1 MSCSTPS
8 NPISGG
14 SRPVPGSEEKLD
26 RLKTLLREMFQLD
39 RGDLDFGLYRIMN
52 MKAGEIAAFLDND
65 LLPQAQGMLKGISAE
80 DWAKLDEELRSALA
94 TLRKLGVPD
103 PEESAHVKDLRRQIA
118 EARADAEAEA
128 DVYGH
133 LANFFDRYYSDGD
146 FMSQRRYSG
155 STGSTYLIPYDGEE
169 VKLYWANADQYYVK
183 TAENYASY
191 AFTIGNEGRRVRFE
205 IAAADNEKDNVKEA
219 AGKQRRF
226 LLAGTRP
233 VAIEGDELVVRFEH
247 RPLTDSEKKRFPGNG
262 NRQQCRINEEA
273 AKRIP
278 NVDMLDQH
286 WRLWLDATAPTE
298 TNGERTVLAKHLER
312 YTAKNSFDY
321 FIHKDLAGFL
331 VRELDLYLKTQVLN
345 LDDLAL
351 GDAARLRSALAR
363 VRTIRHMADKIIAF
377 LAQLEDFQK
386 RLWLKKK
393 FVLETQYRVTLDRV
407 PDTLYPETAA
417 NTAQHEEWIELLA
430 IDEIAGDLANGGT
443 GYSEP
448 LTVEFLVANPYL
460 VLDTRHFDADF
471 TDRLLAALSDAGPL
485 EDQLDGL
492 LVHGE
497 NFQALNLLQSRY
509 WKQVDCIYIDPPYNT
524 DSSPI
529 LYKND
534 LKDSSWLSLMEDRLL
549 LAKTLLLRDGILCC
563 AIDDEE
569 VWRLRALLQSL
580 FDKEIGIAP
589 VRSTPIGRTSIGKL
603 SPTHEYALFY
613 GGENAVP
620 GPLDKTERE
629 TQRYPVTDESGRY
642 AWRNLLRTGTD
653 GMRTDRPKLYYPI
666 FVGDDDVIRIPDME
680 WDEENGEYQILE
692 NPRNDEIV
700 VWPVV
705 IDRDG
710 VRIEKRWER
719 GRERLSRESKGSGE
733 YRVQRKGNVPD
744 VQEISIHFIQRM
756 DVSSVPKTW
765 WGESKYASSNHGAKV
780 LKGLFVDNPFDFP
793 KSVALV
799 EDCIR
804 ASGGGRHGA
813 LIVDFFAGSGTT
825 GHAVINLNR
834 DNDGRRKYVLVEAGD
849 HFYTVI
855 LPRMKKVV
863 HSRDWKEGKPLSRR
877 GVSQFFK
884 YIRLESYEDTMDSLE
899 LTPPVGDLLAENPAL
914 AEDYR
919 LRYALGA
926 ETVGSAS
933 LLGGNFVD
941 PFAYTLSV
949 VRDGVRRDTVV
960 DLPETFNYLLGLRV
974 ESHRR
979 IDGVL
984 ATTGADAERRQCLI
998 LWRNLKET
1006 DNRALE
1012 AWFKRNRTQL
1022 PDSIELIY
1030 VNGDQTLN
1038 AIRQQGETWTA
1049 ETTEPVFRELMFEDG
1064 GR

>member
-1 MSCSTPS
+1 MSSSAPS
-8 NPISGG
+8 NPIPDG
-14 SRPVPGSEEKLD
+14 SRPAPGSEEKLD

-65 LLPQAQGMLKGISAE
+65 LLPQAQGMLRGISAE
-80 DWAKLDEELRSALA
+80 DRAKLDEELRSALA
-94 TLRKLGVPD
+94 TLGKLGVPD

-133 LANFFDRYYSDGD
+133 LANFFARYYSDGD

-278 NVDMLDQH
+278 NLDMLDQH
-286 WRLWLDATAPTE
+286 WRLWLAATAPTE
-298 TNGERTVLAKHLER
+298 TNAERTVLAKHLER

-331 VRELDLYLKTQVLN
+331 ARELDLYLKTQVLN

-351 GDAARLRSALAR
+351 GDAARLRRALAR

-393 FVLETQYRVTLDRV
+393 FVLETQYCVTLDRV
-407 PDTLYPETAA
+407 PDTLYPEIAA
-417 NTAQHEEWIELLA
+417 NPAQHEEWIELLA

-497 NFQALNLLQSRY
+497 NFQALHLLQSRY

-534 LKDSSWLSLMEDRLL
+534 LKDSSWLSLMEGV
-549 LAKTLLLRDGILCC
+549 A
-563 AIDDEE
+563 
-569 VWRLRALLQSL
+569 
-580 FDKEIGIAP
+580 
-589 VRSTPIGRTSIGKL
+589 
-603 SPTHEYALFY
+603 
-613 GGENAVP
+613 
-620 GPLDKTERE
+620 
-629 TQRYPVTDESGRY
+629 
-642 AWRNLLRTGTD
+642 
-653 GMRTDRPKLYYPI
+653 PKLI
-666 FVGDDDVIRIPDME
+666 IINELWDDAWARHL
-680 WDEENGEYQILE
+680 WD
-692 NPRNDEIV
+692 RT
-700 VWPVV
+700 PV
-705 IDRDG
+705 
-710 VRIEKRWER
+710 
-719 GRERLSRESKGSGE
+719 
-733 YRVQRKGNVPD
+733 
-744 VQEISIHFIQRM
+744 
-756 DVSSVPKTW
+756 
-765 WGESKYASSNHGAKV
+765 
-780 LKGLFVDNPFDFP
+780 FDT
-793 KSVALV
+793 
-799 EDCIR
+799 
-804 ASGGGRHGA
+804 
-813 LIVDFFAGSGTT
+813 FA
-825 GHAVINLNR
+825 R
-834 DNDGRRKYVLVEAGD
+834 
-849 HFYTVI
+849 
-855 LPRMKKVV
+855 
-863 HSRDWKEGKPLSRR
+863 
-877 GVSQFFK
+877 
-884 YIRLESYEDTMDSLE
+884 
-899 LTPPVGDLLAENPAL
+899 
-914 AEDYR
+914 
-919 LRYALGA
+919 
-926 ETVGSAS
+926 
-933 LLGGNFVD
+933 
-941 PFAYTLSV
+941 
-949 VRDGVRRDTVV
+949 
-960 DLPETFNYLLGLRV
+960 
-974 ESHRR
+974 
-979 IDGVL
+979 
-984 ATTGADAERRQCLI
+984 
-998 LWRNLKET
+998 
-1006 DNRALE
+1006 
-1012 AWFKRNRTQL
+1012 
-1022 PDSIELIY
+1022 
-1030 VNGDQTLN
+1030 
-1038 AIRQQGETWTA
+1038 A
-1049 ETTEPVFRELMFEDG
+1049 ETTRDRIG
-1064 GR
+1064 GFGRASVASEWLARHAAPIACRSV